1 LHGWGVRSK
10 GSLGCQQRPKTSPTS
25 ERSTPVFAGRQRF
38 LGVKWGW
45 GTLLLCLLHNLG
57 NSLLV

>member
-1 LHGWGVRSK
+1 LHGAGVRGK
-10 GSLGCQQRPKTSPTS
+10 GGPCCQQRPKTAPTS

>member
-1 LHGWGVRSK
+1 LHGAGVRGK
-10 GSLGCQQRPKTSPTS
+10 GSRCWQQRPNSSPTS
-25 ERSTPVFAGRQRF
+25 KRSTPVFAGRQRF

-45 GTLLLCLLHNLG
+45 GALLSCLLFDLG